1 MKIKKDH
8 LKKII
13 DKQFNIANL
22 DLKYQDVV
30 DDKIP
35 EWYSKY
41 SYSTKDNEKW
51 KKWLIEYLRK
61 ELKYTRD
68 RAYVES
74 EWYNLCYGLRI
85 ED

>member
-85 ED
+85 KD